1 MLPFDKA
8 AFGAK
13 LYTLRK
19 NAKLSQEKAA
29 EILGVTIRRSATWRR
44 ERPGPPWISC

>member
-13 LYTLRK
+13 LYALRK

-29 EILGVTIRRSATWRR
+29 EQLGVR